1 MNSSNPSFRLLLHLE
16 WLLLATAIIIE
27 VIMPPHWEW
36 TVMLQLLAI
45 FAFGLMGLK
54 LPKGNILKI
63 SLYTALEFGLILLPA
78 SQIQGVLAI
87 RPFFLFCLIILMR
100 SCLIF
105 KQLGQLIILLLSL
118 LSYSYLLL
126 SKPIIIDRS
135 RLLDTNW
142 DWRYSNIILF
152 SLTLIFALLLINALI
167 AERRSREQLEKVYQ
181 ELEMTHH
188 QLRQYALKIEDQATL
203 QERNRIAR
211 EIHDGLGHTLSAQA
225 IQINNALLLW
235 ENRSEQSLV
244 ALKQAKQLGAEALL
258 EVRKSVSVL
267 RSNPLQGKSL
277 EAAIAKLIA
286 DFKQTIGVEVGIEVL
301 ENIHLAQSLSP
312 EVSTAVYRIVQES
325 LTNIYKH
332 AQAKNVQL
340 DLSQEAGYV
349 HLKIVDNGK
358 GFNPS
363 QNTTGFGL
371 QGIKE
376 RTNALC
382 GQFLL
387 DSKLGAGCCLSVTLP
402 LNNFKI
408 AYLYDSNSVSR

>member
-1 MNSSNPSFRLLLHLE
+1 MNSSNPSFRLLLQLE
-16 WLLLATAIIIE
+16 WLLLATAIIME
-27 VIMPPHWEW
+27 VIIPPHWEW
-36 TVMLQLLAI
+36 TVTLQLLAI

-54 LPKGNILKI
+54 LPKDNILKS

-78 SQIQGVLAI
+78 SQIQGVLAT

-105 KQLGQLIILLLSL
+105 KKLGQMVILLLSL

-126 SKPIIIDRS
+126 SKPIIIDRY
-135 RLLDTNW
+135 RLTETGW

-152 SLTLIFALLLINALI
+152 CLTLIFALLLINALI
-167 AERRSREQLEKVYQ
+167 AERRSREKLETVYQ

-188 QLRQYALKIEDQATL
+188 QLRQYALRIEDQATL

-211 EIHDGLGHTLSAQA
+211 EIHDGLGHTLSAQT

-235 ENRSEQSLV
+235 ENKSEQALV
-244 ALKQAKQLGAEALL
+244 ALKQAKKLGAEALL

-267 RSNPLQGKSL
+267 RSNPLHGKSL
-277 EAAIAKLIA
+277 ETAIAKLIT

-301 ENIHLAQSLSP
+301 DNIHLEQALPP
-312 EVSTAVYRIVQES
+312 EMNTAVYRIVQES

-332 AQAKNVQL
+332 AQAKNVRLELNQ
-340 DLSQEAGYV
+340 QGGFV
-349 HLKIVDNGK
+349 HLEIVDNGR

-376 RTNALC
+376 RTSALC

-387 DSKLGAGCCLSVTLP
+387 DSQPGVGCRLSIDLP
-402 LNNFKI
+402 LNNLKI
-408 AYLYDSNSVSR
+408 AYLYDSNSVS